1 MSFEIETLAQLRP
14 GQQLAR
20 VCANLGDQARVKIEG
35 VEWDAVIA
43 GALSYAAQSSAD
55 LPVTGDWVAVR
66 QVEARTVLIEHVF
79 PRRSWISR
87 RAAGR
92 RDVEQMLA
100 ANVDLA
106 FLVTGLDGDYNP
118 RRLERYLAVAR
129 EGGVEPVIVLNKADV
144 CAEASTIAEEVR
156 HTLRVANVLPI
167 SARSGLGCDRIQAML
182 APGLT
187 AVLLGSSGAGKSTLL
202 NRLLGTEVNRTQ
214 PVRESD
220 SRGRHTTTHRQ
231 LIELPSGAALIDT
244 PGLREIQLWAGQDS
258 IAAVFDDIEAL
269 AVHCRFR
276 DCTHSTEPGCA
287 VRDTVDP
294 GRLHSYHKL
303 RQESLRHTEMRT
315 EKQRWR
321 SIHKAARQF
330 YKLRGH

>member
-1 MSFEIETLAQLRP
+1 MSFEKEAPAQLRP
-14 GQQLAR
+14 GQRLAR
-20 VCANLGDQARVKIEG
+20 VCANLGDQARVMIEG
-35 VEWDAVIA
+35 ADCDAVIA
-43 GALSYAAQSSAD
+43 GALSYAAESSAD

-66 QVEARTVLIEHVF
+66 QVEAHTVLIEHVF

-92 RDVEQMLA
+92 RDVEQVLA
-100 ANVDLA
+100 SNVDLA
-106 FLVTGLDGDYNP
+106 FIVTGLDGDYNL
-118 RRLERYLAVAR
+118 RRLDRYLAVAR

-144 CAEASTIAEEVR
+144 CEGASDIAEEVR
-156 HTLRVANVLPI
+156 RTLRVANVLPI
-167 SARSGLGCDRIQAML
+167 SARSGHGCHQIEAML
-182 APGLT
+182 QAGLT

-202 NRLLGTEVNRTQ
+202 NRLLGAELNRTQ

-231 LIELPSGAALIDT
+231 LIELASGAALIDT
-244 PGLREIQLWAGQDS
+244 PGLREIQLWASPDS

-269 AVHCRFR
+269 ATNCRFR
-276 DCTHSTEPGCA
+276 DCTHSNEPGCA

-294 GRLHSYHKL
+294 GRLHSFHKL
-303 RQESLRHTEMRT
+303 RQESLRHTETRT